1 MRVDGQTAGS
11 AKGPVLV
18 TGMPRSGTSLL
29 AGILRNHPS
38 FAIPRVE
45 STWWTRI
52 YPRYRGVRDPVQW
65 DRFLNELFRMRATH
79 KMRLARGSL
88 MTQAGRCAQG
98 DFAAVFSLLLEEYA
112 RRQGRPRW
120 GEKSPSS
127 YRWAKDMLE
136 WFPTAKFVH
145 IVRDPR
151 DMLASLRK
159 VRFTDGLN
167 YWFTTSATVV
177 GLEWRESVRIGVELE

>member
-1 MRVDGQTAGS
+1 MRIDDQTTGS

-38 FAIPRVE
+38 LAIPKVE

-79 KMRLARGSL
+79 REPAKWSMSAGVKTPVAVIQATMFGVLRLVRRLAPGS
-88 MTQAGRCAQG
+88 TERQAA
-98 DFAAVFSLLLEEYA
+98 LL
-112 RRQGRPRW
+112 PN
-120 GEKSPSS
+120 GEKSLS
-127 YRWAKDMLE
+127 
-136 WFPTAKFVH
+136 
-145 IVRDPR
+145 
-151 DMLASLRK
+151 
-159 VRFTDGLN
+159 N
-167 YWFTTSATVV
+167 
-177 GLEWRESVRIGVELE
+177 

>member
-1 MRVDGQTAGS
+1 
-11 AKGPVLV
+11 
-18 TGMPRSGTSLL
+18 
-29 AGILRNHPS
+29 
-38 FAIPRVE
+38 
-45 STWWTRI
+45 
-52 YPRYRGVRDPVQW
+52 
-65 DRFLNELFRMRATH
+65 
-79 KMRLARGSL
+79 
-88 MTQAGRCAQG
+88 
-98 DFAAVFSLLLEEYA
+98 
-112 RRQGRPRW
+112 
-120 GEKSPSS
+120 
-127 YRWAKDMLE
+127 MLE